1 MTTTTPI
8 ESHDVHSDRLMRHAQ
23 EMLEQDDRLQASEKA
38 WGAVA
43 HKLKEIV
50 RERGQ
55 RDLRYRAHADAWDVV
70 DRIATGSPNADA
82 IRATFALAERLHINF
97 YDDTRRRPRLDRDL
111 RQIRGLLDTLDQ
123 EQQRWRAAG
132 RPLTPPLEAN
142 PPPRR
147 RRSNGPGTRQSPGP
161 ST

>member
-8 ESHDVHSDRLMRHAQ
+8 EPHDVHSERLMSHAE
-23 EMLEQDDRLQASEKA
+23 EMLAQDDRLQASEKA

-43 HKLKEIV
+43 YKLKEIV

-55 RDLRYRAHADAWDVV
+55 RDLRYRAHADAGDVV
-70 DRIATGSPNADA
+70 YRIAAGSANADA

-97 YDDTRRRPRLDRDL
+97 YDDTLHRPRLDHDL
-111 RQIRGLLDTLDQ
+111 RQIRGLLAMLDH

-132 RPLTPPLEAN
+132 RPPTPPLEGS
-142 PPPRR
+142 PPSRR
-147 RRSNGPGTRQSPGP
+147 RRVNGPGSRRTPDP
-161 ST
+161 SA